1 MLPRQWF
8 YVLSVASIMAVFIL
22 QFYWSA
28 ITWALIVILPLVILG
43 LYDIFFS
50 KHTIL
55 RIYPVVGH
63 IRYLLESFRAEI
75 QQYFIESNLDGRPIN
90 REFRDLVYQRSKG
103 VNDTRPFGTQF
114 DVYKVGYQ
122 WMTHSVAPKPVTNH
136 NPRVTFGHGENA
148 YDSSIL
154 NISAMSYGSLS
165 KNAVLALNKGAAA
178 GGFYHNTGEGGIS
191 PYHEK
196 YGADLVWQIGTGY
209 FGCRDKDGNFCPTL
223 FTEEATKDTVK
234 MIEIKLSQGA
244 KPGHGGIL
252 PAVKLTPEIA
262 NIRKVPMG
270 SDVISP
276 PSHSSFTTP
285 LEMLVFIEKLK
296 DLSGGKPVGIKLCI
310 GNKQEFLSLC
320 KAMLSSKTY
329 PDFITVDGGEG
340 GTGAAPIEFTN
351 SVGMPLRD
359 ALVFVQNA
367 LVGCGLRD
375 KTKLIASGK
384 ALSAFHVLRLLALG
398 ADTVNSARAM
408 MLSLGCIQSR
418 HCNNDK
424 CPTGIATQ
432 DAERYNALDY
442 EEKGERVHKFHEA
455 IIENL
460 TDLVGAAGL
469 ESVSDVRPHHIN
481 TRVSENTV
489 KHLGEQYSFLDDRS
503 LLDEGNIPQS
513 WQYDWKRV
521 SADSWAS
528 CL

>member
-1 MLPRQWF
+1 MLPRQLF
-8 YVLSVASIMAVFIL
+8 YILSITAFCLVFIL
-22 QFYWSA
+22 HFYWPPVV
-28 ITWALIVILPLVILG
+28 WALVVIVPLVLLG
-43 LYDIFFS
+43 LYDLFYS
-50 KHTIL
+50 RHTIL

-122 WMTHSVAPKPVTNH
+122 WMTHSISPKPVTNH
-136 NPRVTFGHGENA
+136 NPRVVFGEGDKA
-148 YDSSIL
+148 YSASVL

-165 KNAVLALNKGAAA
+165 KNAVLALNKGAKK

-191 PYHEK
+191 PYHEH

-209 FGCRDKDGNFCPTL
+209 FGCRNNEGGFCETL
-223 FTEEATKDTVK
+223 FAESATKENVK
-234 MIEIKLSQGA
+234 MIEVKISQGA

-262 NIRKVPMG
+262 QIRKVSMG
-270 SDVISP
+270 ADVISP

-285 LEMLVFIEKLK
+285 TEMLHFVEKLK
-296 DLSGGKPVGIKLCI
+296 VLSGGKPVGIKLCI
-310 GNKQEFLSLC
+310 GNKREFLSLC
-320 KAMLSSKTY
+320 KAMLEVKLY
-329 PDFITVDGGEG
+329 PDFIAIDGGEG

-384 ALSAFHVLRLLALG
+384 ALSAFHILRLLALG
-398 ADTVNSARAM
+398 ADTINSARAM
-408 MLSLGCIQSR
+408 MLSIGCIQSR

-432 DAERYNALDY
+432 NAERYNALDF

-460 TDLVGAAGL
+460 TELVGAAGL
-469 ESVSDVRPHHIN
+469 EQVTDVAPHHIN
-481 TRVSENTV
+481 TRVSENTI
-489 KHLGEQYSFLDDRS
+489 KHLGEQYSFLSTAS
-503 LLDEGNIPQS
+503 LLDKAIIPES
-513 WQYDWKRV
+513 WQYDWQSV
-521 SADSWAS
+521 SAEKWG
-528 CL
+528 